1 MSEEGPVSRG
11 KRFMKLATM
20 TASVAG
26 TYTKSRV
33 ASVFQSE
40 DAAEESWS
48 ATNLANG
55 ERIAKTLGELKGA
68 VMKVGQMASAASDLL
83 PKELTEP
90 LKKLQREAPPMS
102 YEVIAQQIEDELGQ
116 PPEMLFRSFEKV
128 PFASASIG
136 QVHRAV
142 TDDGREVVVKVQYP
156 GVDKACDSDL
166 AHLKFALKMTGMARN
181 HKKSF
186 DALFKEI
193 RDRLHEELD
202 YCNEADNVRLFGAM
216 HADDE
221 DILVPEVV
229 GERSSKRVLTLTYVP
244 GDRIDE
250 CSHYPQD
257 VRDRI
262 GETLYRMSLS
272 QIFRHRAVHADP
284 NPGNFAVRPDG
295 KLIVY
300 DFGCVKRLDEATM
313 KVFADIIAAGLEED
327 YERLD
332 QNMIE
337 IGARIVSGPKIP
349 EDFYAR
355 WRAALMEPCIRDE
368 FFDFDGATLHEE
380 VARQVTKSLKYINA
394 FQPPASIAYIN
405 RTVGGYYHNLRAF
418 SPKVRWKYLVSSYV
432 YEALGVE
439 SPFAAEF
446 AGFPKKLTPA

>member
-11 KRFMKLATM
+11 KRFMKLASM

-48 ATNLANG
+48 ATNIANG

-83 PKELTEP
+83 PKEMTES

-116 PPEMLFRSFEKV
+116 PPEMLFRSFEKI

-166 AHLKFALKMTGMARN
+166 SHLKFALKMTGMARN

-186 DALFKEI
+186 NALFEEI
-193 RDRLHEELD
+193 RARLHEELD
-202 YCNEADNVRLFGAM
+202 YCNEADNVRLFGEM
-216 HADDE
+216 HADDD
-221 DILVPEVV
+221 DILIPEVV
-229 GERSSKRVLTLTYVP
+229 GERSSKRVLTLTYLP
-244 GDRIDE
+244 GDRLDE
-250 CSHYPQD
+250 CGHYPQE

-262 GETLYRMSLS
+262 GETFYHMALS
-272 QIFRHRAVHADP
+272 QVFKHRAVHADP

-295 KLIVY
+295 KLILY
-300 DFGCVKRLDEATM
+300 DFGCVKRLDEPTAKT
-313 KVFADIIAAGLEED
+313 FAGIIASGLEED
-327 YERLD
+327 YALLD
-332 QNMIE
+332 QNMID
-337 IGARIVSGPKIP
+337 IGARILGKADVPA
-349 EDFYAR
+349 EFYAD
-355 WRAALMEPCIRDE
+355 WRLALMEPCIRDTY
-368 FFDFDGATLHEE
+368 FDFNGATLHDD
-380 VARQVTKSLKYINA
+380 VKRQLTKSLKYINA
-394 FQPPASIAYIN
+394 FQPPARVAYIN
-405 RTVGGYYHNLRAF
+405 RTVGGHYNNLRMI
-418 SPKVRWKYLVSSYV
+418 SPKVRWKYLISSYV
-432 YEALGVE
+432 YAALEVE
-439 SPFAAEF
+439 SPYAAEF
-446 AGFPKKLTPA
+446 EGFSKLTPF